1 MMNMFEAAFP
11 IDLRVNLNVVLNSIP
26 NKTFNDVHF
35 VTSDNVISYILDNFT
50 VEIPY
55 RMYLL
60 DVAEDTYNA
69 LNDIQK
75 QILCCI
81 YTRSCNGYIRE
92 KYLRKLLEMPF
103 NQWAIPFIVKL
114 CDEYILEIIEIIY
127 GKLKERNNADI
138 QDFCEKNKL
147 TIRKS
152 YSRMIS
158 YWNEYYRELEQDFNK
173 YIGRS
178 LFRECL
184 GYNRS
189 FER

>member
-1 MMNMFEAAFP
+1 MFYNAFP
-11 IDLRVNLNVVLNSIP
+11 NYLREELNIVLEILP
-26 NKTFNDVHF
+26 KETFNNVDIS
-35 VTSDNVISYILDNFT
+35 TSDDVIEYTLDESV

-60 DVAEDTYNA
+60 DVADAEYEKLSQT
-69 LNDIQK
+69 QK

-92 KYLRKLLEMPF
+92 KYLRKLLDMPLE
-103 NQWAIPFIVKL
+103 QWGIPFIVKL
-114 CDEYILEIIEIIY
+114 CDEYVLEILEIMY
-127 GKLKERNNADI
+127 SKLKERNNTDI
-138 QDFCEKNKL
+138 QSFCFKNKAL
-147 TIRKS
+147 INKS

-158 YWNEYYRELEQDFNK
+158 YWNEYYREHELNFRK
-173 YIGRS
+173 YVGRS

-184 GYNRS
+184 GYDRT